1 MKNGALWALLGVGG
15 LLALAASSG
24 TANASTGPDPYAVPP
39 GGGSNP
45 RIVWSSALPD
55 GGRVELWDDA
65 GYQVVVATDAAGNTV
80 FTGTVS
86 DFERWSNARYP
97 GGGGTGGGGNAY
109 VPPPPVNPGTG
120 GTGGNTPP
128 PPAPGGGTGRDEVT
142 HTTQLAGGVTAYQM
156 RLRDG
161 SEWWAVLNQSDGR
174 QIFGGSRA
182 EYERWLSSW
191 IASQPGPGG
200 GGTGGTG
207 GGTGGT
213 GGGTGGTG
221 GGSHTSEPH
230 DRDTVE
236 AYQRVLIALGDLA
249 EGEADGVIGPRTRN
263 AIRAFQHRWSYLRPA
278 PHLSVDGILGP
289 HTRAALRSSLEMYGN
304 FYASDINPVRASY
317 LRSRILAT
325 AQPNAVHGLEGLG
338 RRF

>member
-86 DFERWSNARYP
+86 DFERWSNTRYP
-97 GGGGTGGGGNAY
+97 GTGGTGGGGNTY
-109 VPPPPVNPGTG
+109 VPPPPAPGTGG

-128 PPAPGGGTGRDEVT
+128 PPAPGGGTGRDEVI
-142 HTTQLAGGVTAYQM
+142 HTAQLVGGVTAYQM

-161 SEWWAVLNQSDGR
+161 SEWWAVLRQSDGH

-200 GGTGGTG
+200 GGTGG
-207 GGTGGT
+207 GTGGS
-213 GGGTGGTG
+213 GGSGGTG

-230 DRDTVE
+230 DRDTIE
-236 AYQRVLIALGDLA
+236 AYQRILRGLQYQIA
-249 EGEADGVIGPRTRN
+249 ADGMIGPATRT
-263 AIRAFQHRWSYLRPA
+263 ALRAFQGAANRENGWNLA
-278 PHLSVDGILGP
+278 VDGILGP
-289 HTRAALRSSLEMYGN
+289 RTRQGLQWYLEHGYWDGSGTDPQRSQRLQGLVNATSTGFQGLEN
-304 FYASDINPVRASY
+304 
-317 LRSRILAT
+317 
-325 AQPNAVHGLEGLG
+325 LEGLG

>member
-24 TANASTGPDPYAVPP
+24 TANASTGDPYAVPP

-80 FTGTVS
+80 FTGTVA

-97 GGGGTGGGGNAY
+97 GTG
-109 VPPPPVNPGTG
+109 GTG
-120 GTGGNTPP
+120 GTGGGNTYVPP
-128 PPAPGGGTGRDEVT
+128 PPAPGGGTGRDEVI
-142 HTTQLAGGVTAYQM
+142 HTTQLAGGVTAYQT

-161 SEWWAVLNQSDGR
+161 SEWWAVLNQSDGH

-191 IASQPGPGG
+191 IASQPGPG
-200 GGTGGTG
+200 TGGSTG
-207 GGTGGT
+207 GGST
-213 GGGTGGTG
+213 GGGSTGG

-236 AYQRVLIALGDLA
+236 AYQRILRALQYQIA
-249 EGEADGVIGPRTRN
+249 ADGVIGPATRTALRAFQGAANRERGWHLAVDGVLGPNTRN
-263 AIRAFQHRWSYLRPA
+263 ALAWYLGRGYFDDA
-278 PHLSVDGILGP
+278 GISDARVGALHGRVLS
-289 HTRAALRSSLEMYGN
+289 TSSPSGL
-304 FYASDINPVRASY
+304 
-317 LRSRILAT
+317 
-325 AQPNAVHGLEGLG
+325 QGLEGLE

>member
-24 TANASTGPDPYAVPP
+24 TAEASAADPYAVPP

-45 RIVWSSALPD
+45 RIVWSTALPD
-55 GGRVELWDDA
+55 GGRVELWDEA

-80 FTGTVS
+80 FTGSVA

-97 GGGGTGGGGNAY
+97 GGTGGGGSSY
-109 VPPPPVNPGTG
+109 VPPPPVTPGTG
-120 GTGGNTPP
+120 GGGSNTPP

-142 HTTQLAGGVTAYQM
+142 HTTQLVGGVTAYQM

-182 EYERWLSSW
+182 EYERWLSAW
-191 IASQPGPGG
+191 IAQHNTGG
-200 GGTGGTG
+200 GGTGGGSTGGGSTG
-207 GGTGGT
+207 GGTGG
-213 GGGTGGTG
+213 GGTG
-221 GGSHTSEPH
+221 GGSNTSEPH
-230 DRDTVE
+230 DRTTVE
-236 AYQRVLIALGDLA
+236 AFQRILRGLGYNI
-249 EGEADGVIGPRTRN
+249 GADGVIGPATRTALRQ
-263 AIRAFQHRWSYLRPA
+263 FQSAANRERGWRLA
-278 PHLSVDGILGP
+278 VDGVLGP
-289 HTRAALRSSLEMYGN
+289 MTREALTWYMEHGYFDRAGLTEDRFLRLRDAAANSFGSLQ
-304 FYASDINPVRASY
+304 
-317 LRSRILAT
+317 L
-325 AQPNAVHGLEGLG
+325 QGLEGLG

>member
-15 LLALAASSG
+15 LLALAATSG
-24 TANASTGPDPYAVPP
+24 TANASTGDPYAVPP

-80 FTGTVS
+80 FTGTVA

-97 GGGGTGGGGNAY
+97 GTGGTGGTGGGNTY

-120 GTGGNTPP
+120 GGGSNTPP
-128 PPAPGGGTGRDEVT
+128 PPAPGSGTGRDEVI

-161 SEWWAVLNQSDGR
+161 SEWWAVLNQSDGH

-191 IASQPGPGG
+191 IASQPGPG
-200 GGTGGTG
+200 TGGSTG
-207 GGTGGT
+207 GGST
-213 GGGTGGTG
+213 GGGSTGG

-236 AYQRVLIALGDLA
+236 AYQRILRALQYQIA
-249 EGEADGVIGPRTRN
+249 ADGVIGPATRTAIRTFQGAANRERGTSLAIDGVLGPNTRN
-263 AIRAFQHRWSYLRPA
+263 ALR
-278 PHLSVDGILGP
+278 
-289 HTRAALRSSLEMYGN
+289 
-304 FYASDINPVRASY
+304 FYMGAGYFDADSNPVRNSY
-317 LRSRILAT
+317 LQGRVLAT
-325 AQPNAVHGLEGLG
+325 STQFATGGTQDLEGIE